1 MIFRLNCVKYSSNTP
16 PPQNTILYPVHLA
29 VSRPARRAYLTT
41 ILAATTSLILL
52 FIAIVAYI
60 LFYWSYIPRIGFER
74 TIHLQFDNVFASQP
88 LGLARDANPYPYGTV
103 SLAPDVV
110 SQQKYDVKI
119 ELELPRSRENREAGN
134 FMLDVSLLAPGKSV
148 LETVK
153 DGLAP
158 GQAMDAAPVLA
169 RSRRPA
175 ILKYRSWAVENIYKL
190 TEMHWY
196 LLGFRHEAEQL
207 SIGVFEGVKF
217 EKGWRNVPGSLR
229 LEVQSSTRMQIYSA
243 KAMFRA
249 RFTGLRWL
257 MYNHRVI
264 SACIFVGTFWT
275 TEMIFAGL
283 AWAALAMALAPTE
296 EDVKDEDVKAKRI
309 KAEDEDATPAKLSD
323 TERTFPTLSGQSP
336 LRYRSPEVK
345 QEDAEPAVEIQ
356 DVPAKGVEADDED
369 EDADFFV
376 DSGIGT
382 SLESSGSRPG
392 SVRKRRGRSSF
403 RDAP

>member
-1 MIFRLNCVKYSSNTP
+1 MPS
-16 PPQNTILYPVHLA
+16 PQNTVLYPVHLA
-29 VSRPARRAYLTT
+29 ISRRARRAYLTT
-41 ILAATTSLILL
+41 FLAVSTSLVLL
-52 FIAIVAYI
+52 GIAIVAYT
-60 LFYWSYIPRIGFER
+60 LFYWSYIPRIGFSR
-74 TIHLQFDNVFASQP
+74 TIHLQFDNVFQHSQ
-88 LGLARDANPYPYGTV
+88 AANPYPYGV
-103 SLAPDVV
+103 VNLAPDVV
-110 SQQKYDVKI
+110 SQQNYDVKI
-119 ELELPRSRENREAGN
+119 ELELPRTRANREAGN

-153 DGLAP
+153 DGLAS
-158 GQAMDAAPVLA
+158 GQPTDAAPVLA

-175 ILKYRSWAVENIYKL
+175 ILQYKSWAVEHL
-190 TEMHWY
+190 HRFTELHWY
-196 LLGFRHEAEQL
+196 LLGFRQEAEKL
-207 SIGVFEGVKF
+207 SVGVFEGVRF
-217 EKGWRNVPGSLR
+217 DKGWRNVPGSLR

-243 KAMFRA
+243 KALFRA

-283 AWAALAMALAPTE
+283 AWAALAMVLAPAE
-296 EDVKDEDVKAKRI
+296 EDVKDEDVKAERI
-309 KAEDEDATPAKLSD
+309 KTEDEQARLSD

-336 LRYRSPEVK
+336 LRYRSPEIK
-345 QEDAEPAVEIQ
+345 QEDQGPSTAIR
-356 DVPAKGVEADDED
+356 DVPATGVEADDED
-369 EDADFFV
+369 EDADFI

-382 SLESSGSRPG
+382 SLESSNSRPG